1 MISQLS
7 SLPNLDKD
15 SDHDPHEESDSDY
28 DDDDDDDDGII
39 GWNVI
44 EIQTRKYK
52 F

>member
-28 DDDDDDDDGII
+28 DDDDYDGII
-39 GWNVI
+39 GWNVT